1 MLGLLFVPSGSV
13 STGINMPAVL
23 MVVNI
28 DVCRY
33 CTRMTRTSKAAAS
46 RQLDPDVQLLAALAD
61 PVRLAIVRELAAS
74 NEVCA
79 CDFTSCCD
87 VRQPTVSHHLKV
99 LKEAGIVDSE
109 RQGSFIYY
117 RLRPSAAARLAAIA
131 REILPGNVIPLSE
144 ITRRPSQPA
153 PAPRPS

>member
-1 MLGLLFVPSGSV
+1 MSISNLLDIVW
-13 STGINMPAVL
+13 
-23 MVVNI
+23 
-28 DVCRY
+28 D
-33 CTRMTRTSKAAAS
+33 MTRTSKPS
-46 RQLDPDVQLLAALAD
+46 GTRHLDPDVQLLAALAD

-79 CDFTSCCD
+79 CDFTTCCD

-99 LKEAGIVDSE
+99 LKEAGIVESE

-117 RLRPSAAARLAAIA
+117 RLQPAAAARLASIA

-144 ITRRPSQPA
+144 VTRRPPSV

>member
-1 MLGLLFVPSGSV
+1 
-13 STGINMPAVL
+13 
-23 MVVNI
+23 
-28 DVCRY
+28 
-33 CTRMTRTSKAAAS
+33 MTRASKTST
-46 RQLDPDVQLLAALAD
+46 RHLDPDVQLLAALAD

-79 CDFTSCCD
+79 CDFTTCCD

-99 LKEAGIVDSE
+99 LKEAGIVVSE

-117 RLRPSAAARLAAIA
+117 RLQPSAAGRLSAIA
-131 REILPGNVIPLSE
+131 REILPGNVLPLSE
-144 ITRRPSQPA
+144 VTRRPLAP